1 MRTPRAGKSA
11 DTRRTLMLKL
21 FTLENLA
28 AASADAVYKICL
40 SLEEYGLT
48 QENASAFESYEAM
61 FNAALYALED
71 GDDVLLAAENNDFNA
86 VKHVLFAKLMLDVI
100 ASPQIAARI
109 TANYDLMETDF
120 DVDAH
125 CAVPL
130 DANVHLSD
138 DGLFSGFTL
147 RAEKGSLTVLPLDFD
162 RMDAELASLIR
173 LMFAPEPEIPE
184 TAPVPVLPD
193 LPMPVTTEAPPAE
206 LEFVEPVTQMLE
218 ALAGAQEKICLV
230 HGPVTDWIFELRD
243 TLLEMEDTVEFAYP
257 QEETEADAQESASA
271 RLLRQAKQARRVSD
285 AAFGAAISEMYSN
298 ETDGNT
304 VYYAYVAVADR
315 ETAKAKRINTTNPDD
330 LALLLPHCV
339 TVLCDTVCKKLAA
352 AQSQEE
358 AQPQEEPKKGKKVSK
373 GLVIFAVIVLLA
385 AIATPIVL
393 LKHFVFTDPTDSTGT
408 SLTTTTRPGGVSTV
422 SIGEPTSTTQ
432 PTSGN
437 LPAGN
442 NLTPAE
448 PGASEVSAA
457 STTAPTPSTSGNF
470 TFYVFG
476 YGHGVGLSQHGAE
489 YLAKQGWTYAQILAN
504 YYYGTTLVTG
514 DPYPATINYAG
525 TDYNTREYLASA
537 LETEMGSS
545 FSKEAL
551 KAQAVALYTFAKYNG
566 FRLNADANAYGK
578 TASSVCTEVVNE
590 VASEGL
596 YLSYNGKT
604 ALTPFHSISAGKTTS
619 YFNVWG
625 GSQLPYLNGGRPSY
639 GDYEADGFKSTYTI
653 SSEEFKTL
661 AQTKLGVTL
670 SGDPATWIRIVS
682 HDQAVSSDIGYV
694 STLNIGGKEIT
705 GNEFRGKVME
715 GKIRSH
721 CFMLQYTPTA

>member
-1 MRTPRAGKSA
+1 
-11 DTRRTLMLKL
+11 MLKL

-28 AASADAVYKICL
+28 AASADAVYKVCL

-48 QENASAFESYEAM
+48 QENVSAFESYEAM

-71 GDDVLLAAENNDFNA
+71 GDDVLLAAENNDYNA
-86 VKHVLFAKLMLDVI
+86 VKHVIFAKLMLDVI

-109 TANYDLMETDF
+109 TANYDLMEADF

-130 DANVHLSD
+130 EASVHLSD
-138 DGLFSGFTL
+138 DGLFSGFSL
-147 RAEKGSLTVLPLDFD
+147 RSENGSLTVLPLDFD
-162 RMDAELASLIR
+162 RMDTVLASVIR
-173 LMFAPEPEIPE
+173 LMFAPEPEIPATGE
-184 TAPVPVLPD
+184 VPD
-193 LPMPVTTEAPPAE
+193 LPELPLSAPAAEPPAE
-206 LEFVEPVTQMLE
+206 LDFVEPVTQMLE
-218 ALAGAQEKICLV
+218 ALSGAQEKLCLV

-257 QEETEADAQESASA
+257 QEETEADARESASA
-271 RLLRQAKQARRVSD
+271 RLLRQAKQARQVSD

-315 ETAKAKRINTTNPDD
+315 ESAKAKRINTTNPDD

-339 TVLCDTVCKKLAA
+339 TVLCDTICKKLS
-352 AQSQEE
+352 AQAPEE
-358 AQPQEEPKKGKKVSK
+358 EQPQEKPKKEKKVSK

-385 AIATPIVL
+385 AIATPVLL
-393 LKHFVFTDPTDSTGT
+393 LKHFVFTEE
-408 SLTTTTRPGGVSTV
+408 TTTTAPALSSTTRPGGVSTV
-422 SIGEPTSTTQ
+422 SINEITSTTQ
-432 PTSGN
+432 PTSGD

-457 STTAPTPSTSGNF
+457 STSAPTPSTSGNF

-476 YGHGVGLSQHGAE
+476 YGHGVGLSQNGAG
-489 YLAKQGWTYAQILAN
+489 YLAKQGWTFAQILAN

-514 DPYPATINYAG
+514 DTYPETINYAG

-670 SGDPATWIRIVS
+670 TGDPATWIRIVS
-682 HDQAVSSDIGYV
+682 HDQAVSNDIGYV
-694 STLNIGGKEIT
+694 STLNIGGKELT

-721 CFMLQYTPTA
+721 CFLLQYTPTA